1 MERKTE
7 RKQLCGRP
15 RCKSEFRAL
24 QQREMLGSYLPS
36 TSAPNA
42 ARNPIK
48 QGLSSPL
55 KPAARYQIVAGPAL
69 SDRQLELAT
78 VGAAAVLAQNR
89 RANARFW
96 DEAAQIKRDTP
107 PVNII
112 GGYRFPGAP
121 KIRLSAI
128 PLEPDLVAVA
138 PSAVPIVPIAPAD
151 DHDPRASL
159 ERILLCTTS

>member
-24 QQREMLGSYLPS
+24 QQREMLGSYLRS

-42 ARNPIK
+42 SRNPIK
-48 QGLSSPL
+48 QGVCEPVR
-55 KPAARYQIVAGPAL
+55 PGPRYRIVAGPAL
-69 SDRQLELAT
+69 SDRQLQLAT
-78 VGAAAVLAQNR
+78 VGAAPVLAQNR
-89 RANARFW
+89 RANSRFW
-96 DEAAQIKRDTP
+96 DEAALIKRDTP

-121 KIRLSAI
+121 QIRLSAI

-138 PSAVPIVPIAPAD
+138 PGSVPIAPAD
-151 DHDPRASL
+151 DQAGPLAIPAFLAR
-159 ERILLCTTS
+159 R